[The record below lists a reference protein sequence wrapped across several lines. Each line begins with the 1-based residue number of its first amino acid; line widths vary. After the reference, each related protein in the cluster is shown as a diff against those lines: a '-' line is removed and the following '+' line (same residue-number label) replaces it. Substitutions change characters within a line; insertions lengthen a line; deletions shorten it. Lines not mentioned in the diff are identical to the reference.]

1 MKPYENF
8 DDATLVRQ
16 IGQGEDR
23 ALTYVYHQH
32 WPMILRLIQL
42 NSGTEE
48 EAKDIYQDTIIHIY
62 EKIKEGNFALTCQ
75 LKTYVY
81 AVCRKKWLNR
91 LRGNHFVRDS
101 EDVLEDLPEIIDEEA
116 VLPEPAQLQNG
127 IEQLG
132 EPCRSLLVYFYYEK
146 MSLEQ
151 IASHMQYASPNVAK
165 QQKFRCIERLK
176 KHFLSLQ
183 ANGF

>member
-1 MKPYENF
+1 MKQYENP

-16 IGQGEDR
+16 ILQGEDW
-23 ALTYVYHQH
+23 ALTHVYHTH
-32 WPMILRLIQL
+32 WPMILRLVQL

-48 EAKDIYQDTIIHIY
+48 DAKDIYQEIIIHLY
-62 EKIKEGNFALTCQ
+62 EKIKEGNFILTCQ
-75 LKTYVY
+75 LKTYLY
-81 AVCRKKWLNR
+81 AVGRKKWLNR

-101 EDVLEDLPEIIDEEA
+101 EEVLEDLPEIIEEESFM
-116 VLPEPAQLQNG
+116 PEPAQLQNG

-132 EPCRSLLVYFYYEK
+132 EPCRTLLIYFYYEK

-176 KHFLSLQ
+176 KNFLSLHT
-183 ANGF
+183 NGF